1 MQSDRNL
8 PNLAIHEFIRRVR
21 EKERENLRRIVLFGS
36 RARNEY
42 LDDSDIDLFVLFEK
56 GDIAKLQ
63 DEISDIAY
71 DTDADVSR
79 CQTLL
84 APLVSTREKM
94 SREKIKIPLFYSI
107 EEEGVVL
114 YDAELRQP
122 R

>member
-1 MQSDRNL
+1 MPDESKLQDRT
-8 PNLAIHEFIRRVR
+8 IHEFIRRVR
-21 EKERENLRRIVLFGS
+21 EREGANLRRIVLFGS
-36 RARNEY
+36 LARNEY
-42 LDDSDIDLFVLFEK
+42 HDDSDIDLFVLFEK
-56 GDIAKLQ
+56 GNVSELQ
-63 DEISDIAY
+63 NEVSDIAY

-84 APLVSTREKM
+84 APFVSTREKM
-94 SREKIKIPLFYSI
+94 SREKIKIPLFYNI